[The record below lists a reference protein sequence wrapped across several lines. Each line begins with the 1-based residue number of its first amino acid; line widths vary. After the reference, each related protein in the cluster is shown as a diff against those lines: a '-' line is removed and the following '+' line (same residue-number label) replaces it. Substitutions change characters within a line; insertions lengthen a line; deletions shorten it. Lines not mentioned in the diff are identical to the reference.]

1 MGFTAKVLPVY
12 GFYMYGPRFMSST
25 AKIGPVPSDFPETA
39 TTDED
44 IVYDRAEKVQAYWR
58 EITGNDKISVT
69 HAMHDVA
76 EDLQVKLGTEK
87 AYFALIGVSCVDTK
101 DGEINTGYTSGSG
114 FRDRDPSDFTI
125 GDVNAMTTREI
136 RAIIDRHDE
145 IGKERFKEV
154 DWEFFLGSADVEDIK
169 TAECHYQMTDCLC
182 CS

>member
-1 MGFTAKVLPVY
+1 LRHEVNDLHEQNGFHCQSFTSLRLLHVWTS
-12 GFYMYGPRFMSST
+12 FYEFNR
-25 AKIGPVPSDFPETA
+25 
-39 TTDED
+39 ED
-44 IVYDRAEKVQAYWR
+44 WTDRAEKVQAYWR